1 MCIYIYIANSDELTD
16 DKTNLIEINKK
27 KTIVQSTSFATIS
40 NVEKSKLIQN
50 KYSVDNFYDLA
61 TSENA
66 IAIQT
71 NNIDDTNNN
80 NHRLANLNENKTII
94 QQPSSKSPSF
104 QVKVNNNNNN
114 QDTDQIVITSN
125 NLNTNTNTITNIVST
140 PRSQKIARQSLTHK
154 NDGFQFDDVDSVRTS
169 DLYFKST
176 PQSSFESEDTSKSSL
191 NNPNTRSKKNKDLTS
206 SFKKKTGFFRPSAG
220 STSSSKIKKSSTS
233 IKIVESSVEPNNRL
247 ERSKTFARHL
257 NSLKRIFNSK
267 QSFKATSHTDL
278 VNNGSTKIDQLAN
291 TNTDDINN
299 ENSLKSTPVIINS
312 NTTSTIKKSTISVN
326 NNNNSNNLETLSKN
340 TKDNYD
346 TISIPPSNSDTSF
359 TIRSHS
365 NENIIGCD
373 KTEQNIIGIEKKTKI
388 FNLKFGKNKKNKTK
402 N

>member
-1 MCIYIYIANSDELTD
+1 LID

-50 KYSVDNFYDLA
+50 KYSVDNFYDLE

-80 NHRLANLNENKTII
+80 NHRLVNLNENKTII

-104 QVKVNNNNNN
+104 QVKVNNN
-114 QDTDQIVITSN
+114 QDTNQIVITSN

-140 PRSQKIARQSLTHK
+140 PRSQKIARQSLIHK
-154 NDGFQFDDVDSVRTS
+154 NDVFQFDDVDSVRTS

-176 PQSSFESEDTSKSSL
+176 PQSSFESEDTCKSSL
-191 NNPNTRSKKNKDLTS
+191 NNPNTKSKKNKDLTS
-206 SFKKKTGFFRPSAG
+206 SFKKKTGFFRPLTG

-233 IKIVESSVEPNNRL
+233 TKIVESGDEPNNRL
-247 ERSKTFARHL
+247 ERSNTFTRHL
-257 NSLKRIFNSK
+257 SSLKRIFNSK
-267 QSFKATSHTDL
+267 QSFKTTSHTDL
-278 VNNGSTKIDQLAN
+278 VNNGSTILDQSAN
-291 TNTDDINN
+291 TNDINN
-299 ENSLKSTPVIINS
+299 KNSLKSIPVIINS
-312 NTTSTIKKSTISVN
+312 NTTSTNKQLTISV
-326 NNNNSNNLETLSKN
+326 NNNSNNLETLSKN

-346 TISIPPSNSDTSF
+346 TISIPPSNSNTSF

-365 NENIIGCD
+365 NENIIGD
-373 KTEQNIIGIEKKTKI
+373 KTEQNIISIEKKTKI

>member
-1 MCIYIYIANSDELTD
+1 MYNYIANSDELID

-40 NVEKSKLIQN
+40 NVEKSKPIQN
-50 KYSVDNFYDLA
+50 KYSVDNFYDLE

-104 QVKVNNNNNN
+104 QVKVNNNNNH
-114 QDTDQIVITSN
+114 DTNQIVITSN

-140 PRSQKIARQSLTHK
+140 PRSQKIARQSLIHK
-154 NDGFQFDDVDSVRTS
+154 NDVFQFDDVDSVRTS

-176 PQSSFESEDTSKSSL
+176 PQSSFESEDTCKSSF
-191 NNPNTRSKKNKDLTS
+191 NDPNTKSKKNKDFTS
-206 SFKKKTGFFRPSAG
+206 SFKKKTGFFRPLTG

-233 IKIVESSVEPNNRL
+233 TKIVESGDEPNNRL
-247 ERSKTFARHL
+247 ERSNTFTRHL
-257 NSLKRIFNSK
+257 SSLKRIFNSK
-267 QSFKATSHTDL
+267 QSFKTTSHTDL
-278 VNNGSTKIDQLAN
+278 VDNGSTIIDQLAN
-291 TNTDDINN
+291 TYTNDINN
-299 ENSLKSTPVIINS
+299 KNSLKSIPVIINS
-312 NTTSTIKKSTISVN
+312 NTTSTNKQLTISVN
-326 NNNNSNNLETLSKN
+326 NNSNNSNNLETLSKN

-346 TISIPPSNSDTSF
+346 TISIPPSNSNTSF

-365 NENIIGCD
+365 NENIIGGD
-373 KTEQNIIGIEKKTKI
+373 KTEQNIISIEKKTKI